1 MYNAP
6 MKPRK
11 PRPVRPKLPQG
22 RTTSVP
28 VVKKPARS
36 LRPVSVVKKPV
47 VKKTAVRK
55 LTAKPT
61 KGRATPV
68 PVVKKT
74 TSTRKPHLSF
84 KKNTQKQDWPSL
96 KEQEHMYNTTLQY
109 MKWKK
114 TAKSTTNSDIEK
126 WWNAKG
132 YSKRKN

>member
-11 PRPVRPKLPQG
+11 PRP
-22 RTTSVP
+22 
-28 VVKKPARS
+28 
-36 LRPVSVVKKPV
+36 VKKPV

-55 LTAKPT
+55 LTAKPAVI
-61 KGRATPV
+61 KPARSLRPVSVPQGRTTSVPV
-68 PVVKKT
+68 VKKPVVKKT